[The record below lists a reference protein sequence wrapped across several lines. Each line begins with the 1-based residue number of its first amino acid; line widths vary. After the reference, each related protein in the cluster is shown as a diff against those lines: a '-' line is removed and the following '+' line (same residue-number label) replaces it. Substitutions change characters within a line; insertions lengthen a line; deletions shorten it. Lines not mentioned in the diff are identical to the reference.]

1 MKAIYLPTAGIYPLW
16 GARKYEPIMEAAN
29 ETGLALLLHSVS
41 LVSSAFPHNTDQFEN
56 HFARQV
62 ITHPFSM
69 MSNLVGLMHTGVPV
83 RYPKLKIIFTEAGIS
98 WVPHM
103 MWRLDRYGQEYRRQ
117 VPFFEDNPSDYM
129 KRQMWFATQPLEEP
143 QNPQHLVEV
152 INQCG
157 GADRIVFASD
167 WPHHDFDHPRA
178 LNRLPLKPEERRK
191 ILYANAVEA
200 LNLPPL
206 PQAQRQKQAV

>member
-1 MKAIYLPTAGIYPLW
+1 
-16 GARKYEPIMEAAN
+16 
-29 ETGLALLLHSVS
+29 
-41 LVSSAFPHNTDQFEN
+41 
-56 HFARQV
+56 
-62 ITHPFSM
+62 M

-117 VPFFEDNPSDYM
+117 VPFFDENPSEYM

-143 QNPQHLVEV
+143 QNPQHLIEV

-157 GADRIVFASD
+157 GADRIVYASD

-178 LNRLPLKPEERRK
+178 FNRLPLKPEERRK
-191 ILYANAVEA
+191 IMYANAVGA
-200 LNLPPL
+200 LGLPPL
-206 PQAQRQKQAV
+206 PAARQQKQAV